1 MKTILNIL
9 LAGLFSGAVFTGCSK
24 SETMNDLNENSQTI
38 AAKQGGDINA
48 NVSILNKDL
57 GIIYAKDGAADITD
71 QFKDFTF
78 NFTGAP
84 PSGPAH
90 VWNDLLAQTGSWG
103 MGNGEEGDHFTISYP
118 TNVFTQLVFLNRS
131 WTVGESSSAVIRLIA
146 ADGDEV
152 HFSAK

>member
-1 MKTILNIL
+1 MKTIINIL
-9 LAGLFSGAVFTGCSK
+9 LAGLFSGAVLTGCSK
-24 SETMNDLNENSQTI
+24 SEAMSDLKENSQTI
-38 AAKQGGDINA
+38 AAKQDGDINA
-48 NVSILNKDL
+48 DASILNKDL
-57 GIIYAKDGAADITD
+57 GIIYAKDGAADITN

-90 VWNDLLAQTGSWG
+90 VWNDLLSQTGNWG
-103 MGNGEEGDHFTISYP
+103 IGNGEEGDYFTIGYP
-118 TNVFTQLVFLNRS
+118 TDIFTQLVFLNRS
-131 WTVGESSSAVIRLIA
+131 WTIGESSSAVIRLIA